1 MYLFLDS
8 YQTPRQIF
16 SSDHTRDPLLNPDVV
31 KIRERQQA
39 ILKGLSELRQVSK
52 KSLINVCLHAEVKMN
67 IANYYI
73 VISHSHF

>member
-8 YQTPRQIF
+8 YQVPRQIF

-39 ILKGLSELRQVSK
+39 ILKGLSELRQVSE
-52 KSLINVCLHAEVKMN
+52 KSLHKHVCIHTKVKTN
-67 IANYYI
+67 IAN
-73 VISHSHF
+73 